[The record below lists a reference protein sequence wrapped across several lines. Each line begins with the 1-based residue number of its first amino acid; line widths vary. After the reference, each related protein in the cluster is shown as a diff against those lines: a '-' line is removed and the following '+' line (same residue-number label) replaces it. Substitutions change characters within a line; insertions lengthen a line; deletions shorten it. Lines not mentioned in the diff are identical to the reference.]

1 MRKFYFLIW
10 LGVAACT
17 QQPADRFVLR
27 GTVPGAMDSTKV
39 TLRPAD
45 RWDRELATAYVVG
58 GKFELCGKLDAP
70 TLCKLSLDN
79 VDYIRRSG
87 QSQELMRCYE
97 LDFFA
102 GNGRLAFTTP
112 HIDSLP

>member
-1 MRKFYFLIW
+1 MMRKFYFLIW

-39 TLRPAD
+39 TVRPAD

-97 LDFFA
+97 LDFFCREWPA
-102 GNGRLAFTTP
+102 CLYDAAY
-112 HIDSLP
+112 

>member
-87 QSQELMRCYE
+87 
-97 LDFFA
+97 
-102 GNGRLAFTTP
+102 
-112 HIDSLP
+112 LPLRRRILTVCRRHTGFMISGKKRITG

>member
-1 MRKFYFLIW
+1 MMRKFYFLIW

-45 RWDRELATAYVVG
+45 RWDREFGTPPFLGGENLNVG
-58 GKFELCGKLDAP
+58 
-70 TLCKLSLDN
+70 
-79 VDYIRRSG
+79 
-87 QSQELMRCYE
+87 
-97 LDFFA
+97 
-102 GNGRLAFTTP
+102 
-112 HIDSLP
+112 